1 MGTFTARCLKLTRTL
16 LNHFLEVPQSQKAP
30 LCEPIP
36 RFDMFLEFVTELLD
50 QFSVENICIK
60 ALELVQIE
68 ERRPDGSVLTQFE
81 NKFLNE
87 ARETRQVNPNSTKK
101 LIKMTNE
108 ALLVLNMLLKLALVD
123 DSPSNTPNKSCGSAG
138 SYLANSS

>member
-1 MGTFTARCLKLTRTL
+1 M
-16 LNHFLEVPQSQKAP
+16 
-30 LCEPIP
+30 
-36 RFDMFLEFVTELLD
+36 TELLD

-123 DSPSNTPNKSCGSAG
+123 DSPSNTPNKSCGSSG